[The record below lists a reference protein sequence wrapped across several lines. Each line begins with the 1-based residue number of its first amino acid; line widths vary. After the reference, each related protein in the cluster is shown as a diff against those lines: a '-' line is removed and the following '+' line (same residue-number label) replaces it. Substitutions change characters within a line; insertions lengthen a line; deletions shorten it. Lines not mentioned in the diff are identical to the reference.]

1 VEDKTFELLTRMYN
15 EFSGRFDRVEDRLGS
30 VEGRLGGVENE
41 LKKVQIKLEHTIEP
55 QIKVLFE
62 DREYVHEKLNSI
74 EQKIDTLS
82 TRVDKQDME
91 IHVIK
96 GGKSKAGKG

>member
-30 VEGRLGGVENE
+30 VENE